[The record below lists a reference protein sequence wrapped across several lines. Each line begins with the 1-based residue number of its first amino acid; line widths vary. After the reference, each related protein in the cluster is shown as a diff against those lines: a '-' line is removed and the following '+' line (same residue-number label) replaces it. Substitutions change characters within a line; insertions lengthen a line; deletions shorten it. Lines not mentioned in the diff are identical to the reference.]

1 MADGCDKHDDEG
13 GRGILCAVCTCV
25 LVFGFLLVLTVLL
38 VYAVLHPHKPRFI
51 LQDVTVYGF
60 NVSIPNI
67 LTSSFQVTISSYN
80 PNRRIGIYYDH
91 LDLYLTYQDQ
101 QITLP
106 TSLPPSYQGHKETVV
121 WSPFVGGTEVPVAPF
136 NSVPLGQDAP
146 IGNLSVVVKIV
157 GRVRWKVGT
166 FTSGKYRLFVK
177 CPAYLATKG
186 GQATGGAGILMQ
198 YVVKCRAN
206 L

>member
-1 MADGCDKHDDEG
+1 MAGGCNKHDDEG
-13 GRGILCAVCTCV
+13 GRSTLRTVCGCL
-25 LVFGFLLVLTVLL
+25 LVFNFLLLLTVVL

-60 NVSIPNI
+60 NASIPNI
-67 LTSSFQVTISSYN
+67 LTSSFHVTISSHN

-91 LDLYLTYQDQ
+91 LDLYLTYRDQ

-106 TSLPPSYQGHKETVV
+106 TSLPPSYQGHKETDV

-136 NSVPLGQDAP
+136 NSVSLGQDAS
-146 IGNLSVVVKIV
+146 IGNLSVVVKID

-166 FTSGKYRLFVK
+166 FTSGKYHLFVK
-177 CPAYLATKG
+177 CPAYLAMKG
-186 GQATGGAGILMQ
+186 GQSTGGAGILRQ
-198 YVVKCRAN
+198 YVVKCSATV
-206 L
+206 